1 MKSLHFCKPLQQ
13 YLPLYLPDY
22 KLFTNLKQANL
33 HMRRQLLISLL
44 LLFLVARSAMA
55 QTFPV
60 QASTNIVPPYSTL
73 LADYV
78 APGSQRLALNI
89 FLADLNRPQLQTRLR
104 LRIEGEGISITT
116 RPSFM
121 PPPLILQG
129 GIPERLTGTDLA
141 EYFLPQNL
149 DFTGITRRQFES
161 TGKLPEGLYRFCFEI
176 LEYNRGVK
184 VSNAACTM
192 AWLILNDP
200 PLINWPD
207 QGEKLTPQDPQY
219 ITFQWTPRHT
229 GSPNSAFTTE
239 YDFALVE
246 LWPANRNPN
255 DAILTTPPIFE
266 TTTQSTTLIYGPEAT
281 PLVPGRSYAFR
292 VRARAIIGTES
303 YDLFKNQGYSE
314 AIGFVYG
321 DACTLPTNINA
332 RATSGERFNI
342 SWEPATVHTNFNVRY
357 RPAIRT
363 ADQWYEETTFLQ
375 NLDIGG
381 LTAETTYE
389 YQVAAGCGPFLSE
402 YSDIASVTTE
412 SRPPVNYTCGL
423 PPEEYSF
430 ENREPLPQLNV
441 DDVVLVGDFE
451 VRMME
456 VSGSNGNFSGKGRA
470 LVPYLDNMLVVVEFD
485 QVSVNTDYRMT
496 GGQMDVKGFGAD
508 ILPDEVN
515 DFLDELDESL
525 DAIEN
530 TLDDIATGLDVA
542 DSIADQVQDLA
553 NDILDD
559 GPLTIEDEE
568 RLDAATV
575 AMYLEGAQQ
584 AAGAAA
590 GALAAALT
598 PESIETAAREVARAM
613 ELTKRGKRLRQIHD
627 NADTLDAI
635 AVEFFA
641 SENYG
646 FDISRYRQHRLHYN
660 IMVTA
665 DDETHRIPWVATAA
679 GQQETVSARLT
690 GNTGTDAAD
699 VAFESDGTA
708 LQATMTG
715 DTWSITLPAME
726 AGAQRSIV
734 ALSSTTGATLGKLD
748 AIAYEPIGRKV
759 NLVPVG
765 STPAGLNAGDI
776 LTALN
781 NTYRQAVASWE
792 VAVLDPLKV
801 DGYTGTLQDDEQAL
815 LSVYSTGMREIIRA
829 FEATGAVNEDEFYL
843 FLVDRSQVGNTGY
856 MPRKHRYGFIY
867 MEDNP
872 DVSRTVAHELGHGAF
887 RLQHTFEEYPTI
899 GGPRSTANLMDYG
912 TGTKLRKYQWDL
924 IHNPPLVIGL
934 LEDEGEGA
942 YVVSDLLALNIETS
956 VNNPSAFFNTYA
968 FSTPAGGAIDLPKEI
983 SKLRFNRNTMTLY
996 EFELDGVRYVTAG
1009 TKGGTGF
1016 LGYVPVSVLTEAGY
1030 SDGDVLTDGFKQ
1042 TIINN
1047 RYSLKAASGKRIY
1060 GMRQELLGA
1069 QVYAICYCSYNWE
1082 ADPLAE
1088 TYGQFKTSKTLPES
1102 ALIGSCTGHECD
1114 ELNLTSQALGTDFY
1128 AYVKRAKESQNDPLS
1143 SDQEILVKEL
1153 ANHLDGLLYERSFAF
1168 YGYGLEAYGSGEV
1181 IHTDIKA
1188 YFVSQ
1193 EIFTVSEF
1201 EASFPFLLDS
1211 RDKEVIVSSVDLWAG
1226 IPKGYNTNT
1235 IDHVAKDRGE
1245 VKNYEYSFADL
1256 KTREEY
1262 IVEETVIKTSI
1273 LKFEREGNAQPLATH
1288 ENYDQYVAEFG
1299 TDAAFPFIAKAA
1311 AEWSKDLL
1319 AAIFLR
1325 QLAAE
1330 YGVMLMNEAIKR
1342 VGQEAVKKLIK
1353 EKGKDF
1359 IQGAVIDYGI
1369 QATFSY
1375 AFDDKSFAEAASP
1388 ENINWISVGASG
1400 LESTLTINNKYAEYD
1415 VTVSFACFVNG
1426 WSDAGGFK
1434 DDFDVTNC
1442 AIGVVGA
1449 VLGKQVPL
1457 VFKYLKKYASYSVSK
1472 LKTGLAKLNITGQQ
1486 ADEIIEKIKNS
1497 VDEGSSSSPI
1507 LDGAQFFDDNV
1518 IDIAEVGLKNWKT
1531 FQNRVATQLKALYP
1545 SNLIGSQVTLD
1556 VTYIENGITKTK
1568 TIIPDDLIQIEI
1580 NGVKK
1585 YKVVDAKTSTKDL
1598 VTKTDLTSTCTKNQ
1612 QIIYPLIDGGGNY
1625 NGISITKVEMRGA
1638 NAQSAFGE
1646 NVVFNSAGKAQIQ
1659 LDTGVEFWINSSTED
1674 YTQYIIRSR
1683 IQ

>member
-1 MKSLHFCKPLQQ
+1 VLLRNLQELWDTAIHSAQENRIDNDRKSKQVFNKVATLQAHHHQ
-13 YLPLYLPDY
+13 MPKDRCTPDGFP
-22 KLFTNLKQANL
+22 KMNP
-33 HMRRQLLISLL
+33 MRRQLLISLL

-381 LTAETTYE
+381 LMAETTYE

-423 PPEEYSF
+423 PPKEYSF

-441 DDVVLVGDFE
+441 DDVVLAGDFE

-508 ILPDEVN
+508 ILPDGVN

-584 AAGAAA
+584 AAEAAA

-613 ELTKRGKRLRQIHD
+613 ELTKRGRRLRQIHD

-665 DDETHRIPWVATAA
+665 GDETHRIPWVATAA

-734 ALSSTTGATLGKLD
+734 ALSSTTGAILGKLD

-792 VAVLDPLKV
+792 VAVLDPLTV

-872 DVSRTVAHELGHGAF
+872 DVPRTVAHELGHGAF

-942 YVVSDLLALNIETS
+942 MMFTGNSMLKVYKKKLTENEIQLRYQIGNWKSRIKDLGYSSDKMNDYQILLIIERDQHIVYAYSLELKNSDMVRWHFLVYAEFEQISKHNYDDFIIHLGIVQKEGLENETFKNWQIS
-956 VNNPSAFFNTYA
+956 RGSQPGSTVIKNTNNSTYA
-968 FSTPAGGAIDLPKEI
+968 TFIDFVPAIDH
-983 SKLRFNRNTMTLY
+983 
-996 EFELDGVRYVTAG
+996 G
-1009 TKGGTGF
+1009 
-1016 LGYVPVSVLTEAGY
+1016 LTEAWFDWQQLSQEAKSITNLHSYMNVARLFKEQNYGIGEVFKDIEDPVQFLFDN
-1030 SDGDVLTDGFKQ
+1030 SVVTTFLGTEVRVHWKFAEKLKLIENSLTDGSIKSGRYK
-1042 TIINN
+1042 TGDIIGIGIRPQYSSPSVSNHSYGVVVDIKPNYNHYISKSRRELVFFIEQLTGLNLFDKHN
-1047 RYSLKAASGKRIY
+1047 RSASLITKANIRFLELTQGIENYRALVEAYTRIDDY
-1060 GMRQELLGA
+1060 RTHEEPTYFLDQLSTSNPKTDLLSIRGDILTELLSRNRISLFYSKLKLLNELLNGTGTYSDLSYTIFNEENRQLLTTFA
-1069 QVYAICYCSYNWE
+1069 QAVETLTVSLSAIDDNPSDAQLAVLITSISPFPDLDLSAISNEMKRLVSEIKKYGFVSEDESRPFE
-1082 ADPLAE
+1082 A
-1088 TYGQFKTSKTLPES
+1088 F
-1102 ALIGSCTGHECD
+1102 
-1114 ELNLTSQALGTDFY
+1114 
-1128 AYVKRAKESQNDPLS
+1128 AK
-1143 SDQEILVKEL
+1143 
-1153 ANHLDGLLYERSFAF
+1153 LLY
-1168 YGYGLEAYGSGEV
+1168 
-1181 IHTDIKA
+1181 TKC
-1188 YFVSQ
+1188 
-1193 EIFTVSEF
+1193 
-1201 EASFPFLLDS
+1201 
-1211 RDKEVIVSSVDLWAG
+1211 
-1226 IPKGYNTNT
+1226 
-1235 IDHVAKDRGE
+1235 
-1245 VKNYEYSFADL
+1245 
-1256 KTREEY
+1256 
-1262 IVEETVIKTSI
+1262 
-1273 LKFEREGNAQPLATH
+1273 AQ
-1288 ENYDQYVAEFG
+1288 
-1299 TDAAFPFIAKAA
+1299 
-1311 AEWSKDLL
+1311 
-1319 AAIFLR
+1319 
-1325 QLAAE
+1325 
-1330 YGVMLMNEAIKR
+1330 
-1342 VGQEAVKKLIK
+1342 
-1353 EKGKDF
+1353 KDF
-1359 IQGAVIDYGI
+1359 IRHIFTNGFCELPLELIEAFEKEKDIQWGGTWSGSNVDYMHFEI
-1369 QATFSY
+1369 R
-1375 AFDDKSFAEAASP
+1375 K
-1388 ENINWISVGASG
+1388 
-1400 LESTLTINNKYAEYD
+1400 ESIA
-1415 VTVSFACFVNG
+1415 
-1426 WSDAGGFK
+1426 
-1434 DDFDVTNC
+1434 
-1442 AIGVVGA
+1442 
-1449 VLGKQVPL
+1449 
-1457 VFKYLKKYASYSVSK
+1457 KYLSQKK
-1472 LKTGLAKLNITGQQ
+1472 Q
-1486 ADEIIEKIKNS
+1486 
-1497 VDEGSSSSPI
+1497 
-1507 LDGAQFFDDNV
+1507 
-1518 IDIAEVGLKNWKT
+1518 
-1531 FQNRVATQLKALYP
+1531 
-1545 SNLIGSQVTLD
+1545 
-1556 VTYIENGITKTK
+1556 
-1568 TIIPDDLIQIEI
+1568 
-1580 NGVKK
+1580 
-1585 YKVVDAKTSTKDL
+1585 
-1598 VTKTDLTSTCTKNQ
+1598 
-1612 QIIYPLIDGGGNY
+1612 
-1625 NGISITKVEMRGA
+1625 
-1638 NAQSAFGE
+1638 
-1646 NVVFNSAGKAQIQ
+1646 
-1659 LDTGVEFWINSSTED
+1659 
-1674 YTQYIIRSR
+1674 
-1683 IQ
+1683 

>member
-121 PPPLILQG
+121 PTPLILQG

-381 LTAETTYE
+381 LMAETTYE

-441 DDVVLVGDFE
+441 DDVVLAGDFE

-942 YVVSDLLALNIETS
+942 YVAMSPEEFDMFYNSVEASMTDAESELRKTAEAIKKIFEFWELCNNQNWKSYDGQGIVPYCLWKESKSKNIPFAAGVVDGAYLEYQGITQLVPIIEEIHDNVGKVIAAYTIDEWKYRPNKQAANKIEYIRVLERLKELEGEDGLWSWVSEKWHQSSQDDLDQYFLERDEHLEFKEKVEEIVEFMTDWPKVLDLVIEISEQVNTYLETLQSDQNEGYYERGRLVIPALTILIDGVGAFSKMPKVKKVFQGMKKFIDEGKWGTFTKTLKVVDDLPSPVRDRISTLSNEQKALFFEDLDRVPDLVNYFDEVDKVDSWSSFKKVGLDDLAKNPVQLQKFDDLVKSNNLGLDAKGLEDLLSAPKAKGLTWDNPDGVLDAVKRASDGNISDLSISHKKFPESGSDNFVLRNAKQYQAEASGDAALCFNKGGVSFDDIAPDGKLVDRKYGHSSSIFDKVDDGFETVYEV
-956 VNNPSAFFNTYA
+956 VNKNRAQSLIDQAKRQLDA
-968 FSTPAGGAIDLPKEI
+968 VGGDG
-983 SKLRFNRNTMTLY
+983 SKLR
-996 EFELDGVRYVTAG
+996 
-1009 TKGGTGF
+1009 
-1016 LGYVPVSVLTEAGY
+1016 
-1030 SDGDVLTDGFKQ
+1030 
-1042 TIINN
+1042 
-1047 RYSLKAASGKRIY
+1047 
-1060 GMRQELLGA
+1060 
-1069 QVYAICYCSYNWE
+1069 WE
-1082 ADPLAE
+1082 
-1088 TYGQFKTSKTLPES
+1088 
-1102 ALIGSCTGHECD
+1102 
-1114 ELNLTSQALGTDFY
+1114 
-1128 AYVKRAKESQNDPLS
+1128 
-1143 SDQEILVKEL
+1143 
-1153 ANHLDGLLYERSFAF
+1153 
-1168 YGYGLEAYGSGEV
+1168 
-1181 IHTDIKA
+1181 
-1188 YFVSQ
+1188 
-1193 EIFTVSEF
+1193 
-1201 EASFPFLLDS
+1201 
-1211 RDKEVIVSSVDLWAG
+1211 
-1226 IPKGYNTNT
+1226 
-1235 IDHVAKDRGE
+1235 
-1245 VKNYEYSFADL
+1245 
-1256 KTREEY
+1256 
-1262 IVEETVIKTSI
+1262 
-1273 LKFEREGNAQPLATH
+1273 
-1288 ENYDQYVAEFG
+1288 
-1299 TDAAFPFIAKAA
+1299 
-1311 AEWSKDLL
+1311 
-1319 AAIFLR
+1319 
-1325 QLAAE
+1325 
-1330 YGVMLMNEAIKR
+1330 
-1342 VGQEAVKKLIK
+1342 
-1353 EKGKDF
+1353 
-1359 IQGAVIDYGI
+1359 
-1369 QATFSY
+1369 
-1375 AFDDKSFAEAASP
+1375 
-1388 ENINWISVGASG
+1388 IS
-1400 LESTLTINNKYAEYD
+1400 T
-1415 VTVSFACFVNG
+1415 
-1426 WSDAGGFK
+1426 
-1434 DDFDVTNC
+1434 
-1442 AIGVVGA
+1442 
-1449 VLGKQVPL
+1449 Q
-1457 VFKYLKKYASYSVSK
+1457 
-1472 LKTGLAKLNITGQQ
+1472 
-1486 ADEIIEKIKNS
+1486 
-1497 VDEGSSSSPI
+1497 
-1507 LDGAQFFDDNV
+1507 DGA
-1518 IDIAEVGLKNWKT
+1518 
-1531 FQNRVATQLKALYP
+1531 
-1545 SNLIGSQVTLD
+1545 
-1556 VTYIENGITKTK
+1556 NGIR
-1568 TIIPDDLIQIEI
+1568 DLFKSGDALDQAPGINQIQIVYE
-1580 NGVKK
+1580 
-1585 YKVVDAKTSTKDL
+1585 
-1598 VTKTDLTSTCTKNQ
+1598 
-1612 QIIYPLIDGGGNY
+1612 
-1625 NGISITKVEMRGA
+1625 
-1638 NAQSAFGE
+1638 AQ
-1646 NVVFNSAGKAQIQ
+1646 
-1659 LDTGVEFWINSSTED
+1659 
-1674 YTQYIIRSR
+1674 
-1683 IQ
+1683 

>member
-1 MKSLHFCKPLQQ
+1 MKSLHFCKPLQP

-22 KLFTNLKQANL
+22 KLFTNLKQANPP
-33 HMRRQLLISLL
+33 MRRQLLISLL

-192 AWLILNDP
+192 AWLILNDL

-239 YDFALVE
+239 YDFALVA

-342 SWEPATVHTNFNVRY
+342 SWQPATVHTNFNVRY

-423 PPEEYSF
+423 PPKEYGF
-430 ENREPLPQLNV
+430 ENREPLLQLNV
-441 DDVVLVGDFE
+441 DDVVLAGDFE

-485 QVSVNTDYRMT
+485 QVSVNTDYRLI

-584 AAGAAA
+584 AAEAAA

-613 ELTKRGKRLRQIHD
+613 ELTKRGRRLRQIHD

-734 ALSSTTGATLGKLD
+734 ALSSTTGAILGKLD

-781 NTYRQAVASWE
+781 DTYRQAVASWE
-792 VAVLDPLKV
+792 VAVLDPLTV

-872 DVSRTVAHELGHGAF
+872 DVPRTVAHELGHGAF

-942 YVVSDLLALNIETS
+942 LAQAKWFTPDWQVFAVASVKSITGDLDDAHNGAVPGFVDGSMAYEASFNDGRFVGYLNSEGEESAVYKTFPDYEGTAYLHQDNGGCNKNKYFKTDHQTVKSYLKNGVLNESVFDLLGNGKIIPCAKEGLTTYFKQKNNRLTEAYINYFLNRSLEIDNALANNSKLIGQLTALVASDQDDKDERLLGLKLADKLKSYEVLNNRKFIIVTLQIHTLCTNQNTWNAIAEEVFEKAGLASDAILITVPYVLCEGIVGGNGKYYFMPGLAFGSNAKIE
-956 VNNPSAFFNTYA
+956 
-968 FSTPAGGAIDLPKEI
+968 L
-983 SKLRFNRNTMTLY
+983 SKLRTNYSNTQ
-996 EFELDGVRYVTAG
+996 R
-1009 TKGGTGF
+1009 
-1016 LGYVPVSVLTEAGY
+1016 
-1030 SDGDVLTDGFKQ
+1030 
-1042 TIINN
+1042 
-1047 RYSLKAASGKRIY
+1047 
-1060 GMRQELLGA
+1060 
-1069 QVYAICYCSYNWE
+1069 
-1082 ADPLAE
+1082 
-1088 TYGQFKTSKTLPES
+1088 
-1102 ALIGSCTGHECD
+1102 
-1114 ELNLTSQALGTDFY
+1114 
-1128 AYVKRAKESQNDPLS
+1128 
-1143 SDQEILVKEL
+1143 
-1153 ANHLDGLLYERSFAF
+1153 
-1168 YGYGLEAYGSGEV
+1168 
-1181 IHTDIKA
+1181 
-1188 YFVSQ
+1188 
-1193 EIFTVSEF
+1193 
-1201 EASFPFLLDS
+1201 
-1211 RDKEVIVSSVDLWAG
+1211 
-1226 IPKGYNTNT
+1226 
-1235 IDHVAKDRGE
+1235 
-1245 VKNYEYSFADL
+1245 
-1256 KTREEY
+1256 
-1262 IVEETVIKTSI
+1262 
-1273 LKFEREGNAQPLATH
+1273 
-1288 ENYDQYVAEFG
+1288 VAEFA
-1299 TDAAFPFIAKAA
+1299 THQKFPVGEFIEDVFTNTYKKAVVYRGIYNG
-1311 AEWSKDLL
+1311 SN
-1319 AAIFLR
+1319 AI
-1325 QLAAE
+1325 
-1330 YGVMLMNEAIKR
+1330 
-1342 VGQEAVKKLIK
+1342 EAVKYEKDNVTGLSFNKTIELYRQQEYTKLANVV
-1353 EKGKDF
+1353 KDW
-1359 IQGAVIDYGI
+1359 
-1369 QATFSY
+1369 
-1375 AFDDKSFAEAASP
+1375 EAA
-1388 ENINWISVGASG
+1388 NKGLLDVYKTGALSAYDYANQVRFTDFEYRKEFAKVLAEVSQAGG
-1400 LESTLTINNKYAEYD
+1400 LEKFTPSSNNLFIYKEEFIESTYGSNEDIN
-1415 VTVSFACFVNG
+1415 
-1426 WSDAGGFK
+1426 
-1434 DDFDVTNC
+1434 
-1442 AIGVVGA
+1442 AIH
-1449 VLGKQVPL
+1449 
-1457 VFKYLKKYASYSVSK
+1457 Y
-1472 LKTGLAKLNITGQQ
+1472 
-1486 ADEIIEKIKNS
+1486 IKNRAFKELQEELNYPYS
-1497 VDEGSSSSPI
+1497 DN
-1507 LDGAQFFDDNV
+1507 FDYTARD
-1518 IDIAEVGLKNWKT
+1518 
-1531 FQNRVATQLKALYP
+1531 
-1545 SNLIGSQVTLD
+1545 
-1556 VTYIENGITKTK
+1556 
-1568 TIIPDDLIQIEI
+1568 
-1580 NGVKK
+1580 
-1585 YKVVDAKTSTKDL
+1585 
-1598 VTKTDLTSTCTKNQ
+1598 
-1612 QIIYPLIDGGGNY
+1612 YPLNCVNEDLLLH
-1625 NGISITKVEMRGA
+1625 
-1638 NAQSAFGE
+1638 F
-1646 NVVFNSAGKAQIQ
+1646 
-1659 LDTGVEFWINSSTED
+1659 INHFPG
-1674 YTQYIIRSR
+1674 QR
-1683 IQ
+1683 